1 MNRIRNIIR
10 KPILAVNWKG
20 YMKKLR
26 SKFILRALSILMM
39 AAYAE
44 LTMAHDGVA
53 VMDAA
58 GINPG
63 ATDMAIVSCSGGTA
77 YLEGTIEDQ
86 SRPVP
91 GLILSYHIY
100 RDMRMAT
107 TTDSVA
113 GDTFAG
119 PTIQVAGGDGNFFIS
134 ATKTAAGPRMFKV
147 IWHCKDASGGHT
159 ETVLSVVQV
168 Q

>member
-1 MNRIRNIIR
+1 
-10 KPILAVNWKG
+10 
-20 YMKKLR
+20 MKKLR
-26 SKFILRALSILMM
+26 SKVILKTLFILALSG
-39 AAYAE
+39 YAE
-44 LTMAHDGVA
+44 LIIAHNGGGVLDPNGNNA
-53 VMDAA
+53 
-58 GINPG
+58 G

-77 YLEGTIEDQ
+77 YLEGTIKDQ

-113 GDTFAG
+113 GDAYAG

-134 ATKTAAGPRMFKV
+134 ATKTAAGPRLFEAT
-147 IWHCKDASGGHT
+147 WHCKDAAGNHT
-159 ETVLSVVQV
+159 GTDITVVQV

>member
-10 KPILAVNWKG
+10 KSILAVNWKVS
-20 YMKKLR
+20 MKKLR
-26 SKFILRALSILMM
+26 SKVILKTLFILALSG
-39 AAYAE
+39 YAE
-44 LTMAHDGVA
+44 LIIAHNGGGVLDPNGNNA
-53 VMDAA
+53 
-58 GINPG
+58 G

-77 YLEGTIEDQ
+77 YLEGTIKDQ

-113 GDTFAG
+113 GDAYAG

-134 ATKTAAGPRMFKV
+134 ATKTAAGPRLFEAT
-147 IWHCKDASGGHT
+147 WHCKDAAGNHT
-159 ETVLSVVQV
+159 GTDITVVQV